1 VNGSSKNTSVNAI
14 LMALVGLL
22 IGFIG
27 GYWAGRGTALPAGNV
42 ATQATQAE
50 CPHSLAQQDRYIL
63 AGLRCPGTDASQV
76 LLLDCHCPTA
86 HGIMDQCKSELAAGK
101 SGEVIRE
108 EIMQQYGDKL
118 KFAGQ

>member
-1 VNGSSKNTSVNAI
+1 MNGSSKNSSVNPI

-27 GYWAGRGTALPAGNV
+27 GYWAGHSTTLPAGSV
-42 ATQATQAE
+42 ATQATTAE
-50 CPHSLAQQDRYIL
+50 CPHSLEQQDRYIL
-63 AGLRCPGTDASQV
+63 AGFRCPGTDGAQV

-86 HGIMDQCKSELAAGK
+86 HGIMDQVKSELAAGK
-101 SGEVIRE
+101 AGEVIRE

>member
-1 VNGSSKNTSVNAI
+1 MNGQAKNPQVNAI

-42 ATQATQAE
+42 ATQATTAE
-50 CPHSLAQQDRYIL
+50 CPHSLDQKDRYIL
-63 AGLRCPGTDASQV
+63 AGFRCPGTETAQT

-86 HGIMDQCKSELAAGK
+86 HGIMDQVKSELAAGK
-101 SGEVIRE
+101 RGETVRE
-108 EIMQQYGDKL
+108 ELTQQYGDKL

>member
-1 VNGSSKNTSVNAI
+1 MNGSKNTPVNAI

-27 GYWAGRGTALPAGNV
+27 GYWVGRSSPLPAGNLPTLA
-42 ATQATQAE
+42 ATAE
-50 CPHSLAQQDRYIL
+50 CPHSLAAEDRYIL
-63 AGLRCPGTDASQV
+63 AGFRCPGTIDSQA

-86 HGIMDQCKSELAAGK
+86 HGIMDQVKSELAAGK
-101 SGEVIRE
+101 MGSEIRA
-108 EIMQQYGDKL
+108 EIEAQYGDRL